1 MRYWKQGQRK
11 GPLVGRSPLEGLRGH
26 SWEMALF
33 HFLNF
38 LLPLSTQVMQKS
50 VKGDHLCGS
59 LQFGLDHRVHEH
71 PQPSPDTTMHTHSL
85 LMHSTGRR
93 CKEPRSPK
101 EGDVPDPVHMG
112 SSACTVCIPHPASHS
127 QTPSSA
133 RGSLLH
139 HGPQRSAATPATAG
153 VSCGSC
159 FSPSSPT
166 PRFHQ
171 DQQSCLGLMP
181 LRPPAPSWSVSHVPP
196 CPLSADLHW
205 TLGKLIPQFSPHLP
219 EACLFALLRHLKPPE
234 VQRDQ

>member
-85 LMHSTGRR
+85 PMHSTGRR

-101 EGDVPDPVHMG
+101 EGNVPDPVRIG
-112 SSACTVCIPHPASHS
+112 SSACTRVHSSPSQPFPDPLLSPGLPPPSRAPKVCSHPSYCWSQLWFLLLSLLSHTPFPPRPAILS
-127 QTPSSA
+127 RPNAPAPACPVLVRLPCAPLSALRRPALDPREADPTVLTPSS
-133 RGSLLH
+133 
-139 HGPQRSAATPATAG
+139 
-153 VSCGSC
+153 
-159 FSPSSPT
+159 
-166 PRFHQ
+166 
-171 DQQSCLGLMP
+171 
-181 LRPPAPSWSVSHVPP
+181 
-196 CPLSADLHW
+196 
-205 TLGKLIPQFSPHLP
+205 
-219 EACLFALLRHLKPPE
+219 
-234 VQRDQ
+234 